1 MPQRGRLCY
10 WRTAKSAFERARSP
24 CIVKGQAI
32 AGGGCPV
39 RVPLIVAVLVL
50 LAGCTESYRWSK
62 PAVNAEQR
70 KEDLASCRATAAKK
84 AEEQTTQALDR
95 LAEPPRSSQRLVG
108 K

>member
-10 WRTAKSAFERARSP
+10 WRTAKSAFERARAP

-62 PAVNAEQR
+62 PEVNEEQR
-70 KEDLASCRATAAKK
+70 KEDIASCRATADKK
-84 AEEQTTQALDR
+84 AEEQFTQDLDR
-95 LAEPPRSSQRLVG
+95 LEEIGRAHV
-108 K
+108 